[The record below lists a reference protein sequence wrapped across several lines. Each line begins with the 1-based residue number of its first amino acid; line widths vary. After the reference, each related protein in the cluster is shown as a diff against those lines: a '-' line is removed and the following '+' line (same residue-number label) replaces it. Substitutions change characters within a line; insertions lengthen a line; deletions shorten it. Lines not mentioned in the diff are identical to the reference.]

1 MSNGPGAPGERG
13 KTNKSKSKSK
23 SKGRSGNP
31 TSNPGGPPPSSSK
44 PSSSGHGQ
52 SDPTMGYGG
61 GDTGSGETHKPGYD
75 SSSPYDVT
83 PEQYTTPGSPR
94 PQNQQGSGQP
104 TPTTPAP
111 PPPPRPPSNL
121 FPTEGETDQQKLD
134 RLLRLKDYVEG
145 GGGNPYNDIPNFPT
159 GETGSEK
166 LDMEIQKL
174 ELNLEL
180 IASEKR
186 IAEGEES
193 LRGQVTESRI
203 AREEMA
209 TSALEAKL
217 EEADIFGMQA
227 RQLIGEQQAQR
238 GMLRSTLTGERLEE
252 VGLKEAQFKE
262 GAKLRTKAFKEEG
275 VRQEELM
282 FAERDQIRELAK
294 QNRLYAELD
303 QTINALS
310 DISRFE
316 QRMAH
321 ERSIAQAQMSA
332 QQSAGFAG
340 FLGSVVSTVL
350 SVAFFL

>member
-1 MSNGPGAPGERG
+1 MPGGPTR
-13 KTNKSKSKSK
+13 KKKSK
-23 SKGRSGNP
+23 KGSGNP
-31 TSNPGGPPPSSSK
+31 TSSPGGPPPSSSK
-44 PSSSGHGQ
+44 PSSKPNQHGH
-52 SDPTMGYGG
+52 MGYGG
-61 GDTGSGETHKPGYD
+61 GYTGQTETHKPGYD
-75 SSSPYDVT
+75 TGST
-83 PEQYTTPGSPR
+83 PGGGIVPQYTTPTGSK

-104 TPTTPAP
+104 TTPTTPAP
-111 PPPPRPPSNL
+111 PPPPRPPENL

-134 RLLRLKDYVEG
+134 RLLRLQDYVEQG
-145 GGGNPYNDIPNFPT
+145 GENPYNDIPNYPT
-159 GETGSEK
+159 GVTGSEK

-180 IASEKR
+180 IASEER
-186 IAEGEES
+186 IAAGEEG

-203 AREEMA
+203 SREEMA

-321 ERSIAQAQMSA
+321 ERNIAQAQMSA

>member
-1 MSNGPGAPGERG
+1 
-13 KTNKSKSKSK
+13 
-23 SKGRSGNP
+23 
-31 TSNPGGPPPSSSK
+31 
-44 PSSSGHGQ
+44 
-52 SDPTMGYGG
+52 MGYGG
-61 GDTGSGETHKPGYD
+61 GYTGGTESHKPGYD
-75 SSSPYDVT
+75 TGSSPYGTVQPQYNT
-83 PEQYTTPGSPR
+83 PTGSK
-94 PQNQQGSGQP
+94 PQSQQGSGQP

-111 PPPPRPPSNL
+111 PPEPRPPSNL
-121 FPTEGETDQQKLD
+121 FPTEGETDKQKLD
-134 RLLRLKDYVEG
+134 RLLRLKDYIGG

-180 IASEKR
+180 IASEER
-186 IAEGEES
+186 IAAGEEG

-203 AREEMA
+203 SREEMA

-282 FAERDQIRELAK
+282 FSERDQIRELAK